1 LLRAGVPGVWN
12 VRSDQLA
19 SVCQRYGVRILSL
32 FGSATR
38 PDFRPDSD
46 VDLMV
51 EFAPESAP
59 GLFGMIEF
67 RGELARLF
75 GRSIDLVTPEVLRNP
90 YRRAT
95 IVPSLER
102 LYVA

>member
-1 LLRAGVPGVWN
+1 MINAALTVKSDLLAATCR
-12 VRSDQLA
+12 
-19 SVCQRYGVRILSL
+19 RYGVRILSL

-46 VDLMV
+46 VDLLV
-51 EFAPESAP
+51 EFDQESMP
-59 GLFGMIEF
+59 GLFRMV
-67 RGELARLF
+67 ELKEELERLL
-75 GRSIDLVTPEVLRNP
+75 GRRVDLVTPEVLRNP
-90 YRRAT
+90 YRRAS